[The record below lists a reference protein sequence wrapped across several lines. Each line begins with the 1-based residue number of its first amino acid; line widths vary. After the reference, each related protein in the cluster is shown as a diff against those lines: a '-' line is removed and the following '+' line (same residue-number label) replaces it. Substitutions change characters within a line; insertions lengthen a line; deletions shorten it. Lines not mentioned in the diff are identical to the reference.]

1 MGKFSGGIR
10 MLTLFVVKRIGCI
23 KVIHG
28 MNKMKN
34 RFGFFML
41 RCSEAIFIYILEML
55 IFFDISI
62 D

>member
-1 MGKFSGGIR
+1 
-10 MLTLFVVKRIGCI
+10 
-23 KVIHG
+23 

-41 RCSEAIFIYILEML
+41 RCSEAIFTYILEIL

-62 D
+62 DKCLRFFFQ